1 MKPPRQLTGRAPSK
15 DQGAPSSPGAPRTV
29 APPFPVSLGHLI
41 VTRITLRRQQIEASF
56 TDSSA
61 LPPAT
66 TAAPTAARAAATA
79 AATAATSCTH
89 HFSAHTPRNQEM
101 NQRGKPGAPETSGG
115 GPWRGGGTTREGSRE
130 LHAGLGG
137 PSRAPAVER
146 TATLLRA
153 SFAETNLPPAIPL
166 SLMSGDLGCCCAFRT
181 LSVFDR
187 HVLLRLLPLQQSVS
201 ERAMRLWVSP
211 GSVGELRRALQRLTA
226 AHFIVAMVPPAAA
239 PGAAAHA
246 AAGEQQQGKPN
257 SSTQQQQ
264 QQQHQQQQRATQYAL
279 TPSFQK
285 ALLQLLLEG
294 PPRTPLPFI
303 GIPPRK
309 VFPSKQQ
316 LMLHSQRK
324 WEQLLRYVVGASEG
338 GPPGSNSPGGPSA
351 DLLKVLRRKSLLC
364 QETFSKGSL
373 LQQQQHQQLLY
384 GGGTALGS
392 NSSGVPGSSSS
403 SGIMQAGGGP
413 EYTMAREAFSWL
425 LKDLKA
431 QLCSLLLEFLY
442 LVDGGLL
449 SNAAHEASLRGSS
462 NPPKH
467 GRRMQSSS
475 STSINSSSSSN
486 DMDAS
491 AEAPAGASA
500 ALVEQTQREETLL
513 LLTALIESCVGQ
525 PFSLAHLT
533 PPQHRLLNFC
543 VDLGIAYV
551 PPEGAPQGLLASKKN
566 SAKGSTGGKGAPGGG
581 PFYAFAAPYVLLIR
595 RDAYCQKQQ
604 QTPQGP
610 LQRRPQVA
618 APGGPS
624 TLAEGANAE
633 GTGGPIQSDAASVM
647 EGPFHPWL
655 QADDLVVVVCAVC
668 ICGSREGGASG
679 WASRVPSRASAFG
692 SLGLQPRIL
701 VETNFKVYMYTCSPL
716 HISVLAH
723 LCELTARLPN
733 LVVGLLTRASVLGA
747 LKAGITAEQI
757 IGFLE
762 AHAHQ
767 VALEKKNKH
776 NRPLIPE
783 NVAIQL
789 RMWEQERQRL
799 TLCPAVVFKGWDAA
813 LLPELFQR
821 SVRWAVAKGCALHY
835 TMWPE
840 DPNSVAF
847 KEWMAGEKY
856 LAVHADARADIVAR
870 IRDVRDELLAQ
881 RAGVPLRPAS

>member
-1 MKPPRQLTGRAPSK
+1 MDQTGK
-15 DQGAPSSPGAPRTV
+15 G
-29 APPFPVSLGHLI
+29 VS
-41 VTRITLRRQQIEASF
+41 
-56 TDSSA
+56 
-61 LPPAT
+61 
-66 TAAPTAARAAATA
+66 
-79 AATAATSCTH
+79 
-89 HFSAHTPRNQEM
+89 
-101 NQRGKPGAPETSGG
+101 ETSGG
-115 GPWRGGGTTREGSRE
+115 GSWAGGGAPRKGPREMLAGSR
-130 LHAGLGG
+130 G
-137 PSRAPAVER
+137 PPRSLAVER

-153 SFAETNLPPAIPL
+153 SSAETNSELFNYIFSLPPAIPL
-166 SLMSGDLGCCCAFRT
+166 SLMSGDVGCCCAFRT
-181 LSVFDR
+181 LSAFDR

-239 PGAAAHA
+239 PPAASAAAPA
-246 AAGEQQQGKPN
+246 GAGEQQQGKSN

-264 QQQHQQQQRATQYAL
+264 QQLATQYAL

-303 GIPPRK
+303 GAPPREA
-309 VFPSKQQ
+309 FPSRQQ
-316 LMLHSQRK
+316 LLLHSQRK

-338 GPPGSNSPGGPSA
+338 DPPGSSSPGGPSA

-364 QETFSKGSL
+364 QETFCKGSF
-373 LQQQQHQQLLY
+373 LQQQQQLPY
-384 GGGTALGS
+384 GGASALGS
-392 NSSGVPGSSSS
+392 SSGGPSSSS
-403 SGIMQAGGGP
+403 SGSMQAGGGP

-431 QLCSLLLEFLY
+431 QLCSLLLEYFY

-462 NPPKH
+462 NAPKH
-467 GRRMQSSS
+467 GRRMQAHSTSSS
-475 STSINSSSSSN
+475 NSSSSNSSSN
-486 DMDAS
+486 NRDAS
-491 AEAPAGASA
+491 AEAPVGASA
-500 ALVEQTQREETLL
+500 ALIEQTQRDMQETLL

-533 PPQHRLLNFC
+533 PPQRRLLNFC
-543 VDLGIAYV
+543 VDLGIAYISQ
-551 PPEGAPQGLLASKKN
+551 EGAPQGPNASKGN
-566 SAKGSTGGKGAPGGG
+566 SAKGATAGKGAPGGG
-581 PFYAFAAPYVLLIR
+581 PLYAFAAPYVLLIR

-610 LQRRPQVA
+610 LQRRSQLVA
-618 APGGPS
+618 AGGPPIS
-624 TLAEGANAE
+624 AEGTAAEGA
-633 GTGGPIQSDAASVM
+633 TGGGGGGPLQSDAASVM

-655 QADDLVVVVCAVC
+655 QADDSCVRVC
-668 ICGSREGGASG
+668 GREGGASG
-679 WASRVPSRASAFG
+679 WASHVSSRASAFG

-701 VETNFKVYMYTCSPL
+701 VETNFKVYMYTSSPL
-716 HISVLAH
+716 HTSVLAH

-767 VALEKKNKH
+767 VALESKTKH

-821 SVRWAVAKGCALHY
+821 SVRWAVAKGCALHH

-840 DPNSVAF
+840 DPNSPAF
-847 KEWMAGEKY
+847 AEWMAREKY

-881 RAGVPLRPAS
+881 RAGAPRPSS

>member
-1 MKPPRQLTGRAPSK
+1 MRA
-15 DQGAPSSPGAPRTV
+15 
-29 APPFPVSLGHLI
+29 
-41 VTRITLRRQQIEASF
+41 EASLPLACHRKVEQLSALRNF
-56 TDSSA
+56 KQEGLLIHRGPVASRGPPCPVFREPIIAAEFFLPTQQSKVTSSTTDSSA
-61 LPPAT
+61 LPPAL
-66 TAAPTAARAAATA
+66 TAAAAATA
-79 AATAATSCTH
+79 AAATAVAAAAAANCRAF
-89 HFSAHTPRNQEM
+89 FSAHTSDQ
-101 NQRGKPGAPETSGG
+101 
-115 GPWRGGGTTREGSRE
+115 
-130 LHAGLGG
+130 
-137 PSRAPAVER
+137 VR
-146 TATLLRA
+146 TAAAAAAAAVSAAGMRCSELFNYIF
-153 SFAETNLPPAIPL
+153 SLPPAIPL
-166 SLMSGDLGCCCAFRT
+166 SLMSGDVGCCCAFRT
-181 LSVFDR
+181 LSAFDR

-239 PGAAAHA
+239 APAAAA
-246 AAGEQQQGKPN
+246 ASAGAGEQQQGKPN
-257 SSTQQQQ
+257 NSSQQQQ
-264 QQQHQQQQRATQYAL
+264 QQQQQQQRATQYAL

-303 GIPPRK
+303 GAPPRK
-309 VFPSKQQ
+309 AFPSRQQ
-316 LMLHSQRK
+316 LLLHSQRK

-338 GPPGSNSPGGPSA
+338 GPPGSSSSGGPSA

-364 QETFSKGSL
+364 QETSSKGSF
-373 LQQQQHQQLLY
+373 LQQQQQQQFLY
-384 GGGTALGS
+384 GKGSALGG
-392 NSSGVPGSSSS
+392 SSGGGPSS
-403 SGIMQAGGGP
+403 SGGMQAGGAP

-449 SNAAHEASLRGSS
+449 SNAAHEASLRGST
-462 NPPKH
+462 NAPKQ
-467 GRRMQSSS
+467 GRRMQ
-475 STSINSSSSSN
+475 NSSSNSNSSN
-486 DMDAS
+486 NMDAS
-491 AEAPAGASA
+491 AEAPVGASA
-500 ALVEQTQREETLL
+500 ALIEQTQREMQETLL

-533 PPQHRLLNFC
+533 PPQRRLLNFC

-551 PPEGAPQGLLASKKN
+551 PQEGGPQGPQTSKGN
-566 SAKGSTGGKGAPGGG
+566 SAKGATAGKGAPGGG
-581 PFYAFAAPYVLLIR
+581 PQYAFAAPYVLLVR

-604 QTPQGP
+604 QSPQGP
-610 LQRRPQVA
+610 LQRRPQLA
-618 APGGPS
+618 AAGGAPNS
-624 TLAEGANAE
+624 AE
-633 GTGGPIQSDAASVM
+633 GTAAEGTAGGGGGALQSDAASVM

-655 QADDLVVVVCAVC
+655 QADD
-668 ICGSREGGASG
+668 GEGGASD

-701 VETNFKVYMYTCSPL
+701 VETNFKVYMYTSSPL
-716 HISVLAH
+716 HTSVLAH

-747 LKAGITAEQI
+747 LKAGITADQI

-767 VALEKKNKH
+767 VALESKNKH

-840 DPNSVAF
+840 DTNSPAF
-847 KEWMAGEKY
+847 AQWMAGEKY

-881 RAGVPLRPAS
+881 RAGTLRPSS